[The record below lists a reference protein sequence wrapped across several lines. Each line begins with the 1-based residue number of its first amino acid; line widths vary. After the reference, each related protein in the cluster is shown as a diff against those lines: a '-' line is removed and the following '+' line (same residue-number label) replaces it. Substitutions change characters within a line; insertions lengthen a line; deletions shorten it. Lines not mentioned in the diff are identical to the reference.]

1 MEYKVINPFKDK
13 ENDNTR
19 YKVGDAYPK
28 GDKKAT
34 KKRIEEL
41 SKNHPEYNVAFIAPV
56 IASGE
61 ETDNET
67 VETDEEKAAR
77 EAKESEEKEVVK
89 AELESLGVSFHPN
102 TGLEKL
108 NEKLEEAKA
117 EQSNKE

>member
-13 ENDNTR
+13 ENDNIK
-19 YKVGDAYPK
+19 YNVGDPYPK

-41 SKNHPEYNVAFIAPV
+41 SKNHPQHNVAFIAPV
-56 IASGE
+56 IASE
-61 ETDNET
+61 ENKDNEPE
-67 VETDEEKAAR
+67 ETDEEKAAR
-77 EAKESEEKEVVK
+77 EAKEAEEKEAVK
-89 AELESLGVSFHPN
+89 SELESLGVSFHPN

-108 NEKLEEAKA
+108 NEKLEEARA

>member
-1 MEYKVINPFKDK
+1 MEYKVIRPFKDK

-19 YKVGDAYPK
+19 YNVGDVFPK
-28 GDKKAT
+28 GDKKVT

-41 SKNHPEYNVAFIAPV
+41 SKNHPKHNVAFIAPV
-56 IASGE
+56 IASE
-61 ETDNET
+61 ENNDSEP
-67 VETDEEKAAR
+67 VETDEEIAAR
-77 EAKESEEKEVVK
+77 EAKEAEEKETVK

>member
-19 YKVGDAYPK
+19 YNVGDPYPK
-28 GDKKAT
+28 GDLKT
-34 KKRIEEL
+34 SKKRIEEL
-41 SKNHPEYNVAFIAPV
+41 SKKHSKHNVAFIAPV
-56 IASGE
+56 ITDGE
-61 ETDNET
+61 KTDGEP
-67 VETDEEKAAR
+67 VETEEEKAVR
-77 EAKESEEKEVVK
+77 EAQEAEEKEAVK

-108 NEKLEEAKA
+108 NEKLVEARA

>member
-1 MEYKVINPFKDK
+1 MEYKVIRPFKDK
-13 ENDNTR
+13 ENDNLR
-19 YKVGDAYPK
+19 YNVGDLFPK

-41 SKNHPEYNVAFIAPV
+41 SKKHSEHNVAFIAPV
-56 IASGE
+56 IASE
-61 ETDNET
+61 ENKESEP

-77 EAKESEEKEVVK
+77 EAKEAEEKDAVK
-89 AELESLGVSFHPN
+89 SELESLGVSFHPN

-108 NEKLEEAKA
+108 NEKLEEARA

>member
-13 ENDNTR
+13 ENDNTK
-19 YKVGDAYPK
+19 YNVGDRYPK
-28 GDKKAT
+28 GDLKT
-34 KKRIEEL
+34 SKKRIEEL
-41 SKNHPEYNVAFIAPV
+41 SKKHSKHNVAFIAPV
-56 IASGE
+56 IAGE
-61 ETDNET
+61 ENLDSET
-67 VETDEEKAAR
+67 VETDEEKAVR
-77 EAKESEEKEVVK
+77 EAKEVEEKEAIK

>member
-1 MEYKVINPFKDK
+1 MEYKVIRPFKDK

-19 YKVGDAYPK
+19 YNVGDVFPK
-28 GDKKAT
+28 GDKKVT

-41 SKNHPEYNVAFIAPV
+41 TKNHPQHNVAFIAPV
-56 IASGE
+56 IASE
-61 ETDNET
+61 ENKDSEP

-77 EAKESEEKEVVK
+77 EAKEAEEKEAVK
-89 AELESLGVSFHPN
+89 AELDSLGVSFHPN

-108 NEKLEEAKA
+108 TEKLEEAKA

>member
-1 MEYKVINPFKDK
+1 MEYKVIRPFKDK

-19 YKVGDAYPK
+19 YNVGDVFPK
-28 GDKKAT
+28 GEKKAT

-41 SKNHPEYNVAFIAPV
+41 SQKHPKHNVAFIAPV

-61 ETDNET
+61 NTDST
-67 VETDEEKAAR
+67 PVETDEEKAAR
-77 EAKESEEKEVVK
+77 EAKEAEEKEAVK
-89 AELESLGVSFHPN
+89 TELESLGVSFHAN

-108 NEKLEEAKA
+108 NEKLEEARA